1 VERLI
6 VRFLF
11 FNLKE
16 MNMKDSSN
24 KNYGNAGKDGNV
36 NEKIENFYKNT
47 REFSAQTSDLNQ
59 LENEQQKLIEDV
71 KCNGSLAQL
80 YNLYSFI
87 IHHRL
92 DNYEYVEALNKAKE
106 IISYRNPK
114 EMILPE
120 SALVMNAIARCYL
133 INNIDNDSYYYLELS
148 KKYLSKFKLEEEL
161 MYNDIHWMK
170 YFYNSG
176 KFNEA
181 LELISDI
188 ESKFKR
194 SNKQQFLFTIL
205 FMRTKIFIEQGDL
218 KRAINSIEHYFSTNH
233 FEESNIFHCK
243 IISLLTTIY
252 ILKQDFS
259 SSLKL
264 IQKGLYVSHKYKW
277 IGLHIDFQLMKAEVL
292 LGSNNTFEALDLIKG
307 SIDNYALTV
316 NQIYHKLTIQS
327 DCFTCI
333 NEPLIA
339 LQLLKDISNNNII
352 SIIQEIQLQTRII
365 KFKRINPTIE
375 TSFQP
380 IYIENIKGT
389 FKLREGQLLCE
400 LALYNIY
407 VKKDIH
413 KGSICAL
420 QALQYIE
427 SAEILSLNTLLWCA
441 LIYVAHEMKDQTLA
455 EIYSKKLVFTHHSV
469 ERDYIVHKITITAQ
483 QESEYYESIIRNLK
497 DSIYLLEEKE
507 KVKNEELNFLMMQL
521 MKRDEYI
528 SLIQKKHTLISRAN
542 QKNLSTFCKE
552 TLIQYRNLPKIHLRT
567 SLIRKHPILTSLET
581 DICILLSI
589 GLSSKEIAILMD
601 KVPATID
608 NMRSIIQRKL
618 SDKLYKKSLKEYL
631 NELETHQ
638 ISETGN
644 ELKISVLLIK
654 EGISM
659 SIRQMKVI
667 SLLCIHMGS
676 KEICDIMGISVRT
689 LENHKY
695 RIKKKLGLDKNKD
708 LIQFLMYKLE
718 PECN

>member
-1 VERLI
+1 MEQLF

-11 FNLKE
+11 FILKE
-16 MNMKDSSN
+16 IYMKDSTN
-24 KNYGNAGKDGNV
+24 KNYGNAGKDGSV
-36 NEKIENFYKNT
+36 HEKIENFYRNT
-47 REFSAQTSDLNQ
+47 RELSAQNTDVNQ
-59 LENEQQKLIEDV
+59 LENEQHKLIEDV

-87 IHHRL
+87 IHHKL
-92 DNYEYVEALNKAKE
+92 DNYQYVEALNKAKE

-120 SALVMNAIARCYL
+120 SALVMNAIARCYV
-133 INNIDNDSYYYLELS
+133 INNIDIDSYSYLELS

-170 YFYNSG
+170 YFFHSG

-194 SNKQQFLFTIL
+194 SNKQYFLFYIL
-205 FMRTKIFIEQGDL
+205 FIRTKIFIEQGDL
-218 KRAINSIEHYFSTNH
+218 KKAINSIEQYFSTIQY
-233 FEESNIFHCK
+233 EENNKFHCK

-252 ILKQDFS
+252 IIKQDFS

-277 IGLHIDFQLMKAEVL
+277 IGLYIDFQLMKAEVL

-316 NQIYHKLTIQS
+316 NQIYHKLIIQS

-339 LQLLKDISNNNII
+339 LQLLKDISNNNTI

-365 KFKRINPTIE
+365 KFKRINPTID

-380 IYIENIKGT
+380 IYIENLKGT

-407 VKKDIH
+407 VKKDFH

-427 SAEILSLNTLLWCA
+427 GAEIFSLNTLLWCA
-441 LIYVAHEMKDQTLA
+441 LIYVAHEIKDQTLA
-455 EIYSKKLVFTHHSV
+455 ETYSKKLVFAHHSV
-469 ERDYIVHKITITAQ
+469 ERNYIVHKIAITAQ
-483 QESEYYESIIRNLK
+483 QESEYYESMIRDLK

-507 KVKNEELNFLMMQL
+507 KVKNEELNFLMMQV
-521 MKRDEYI
+521 MKRDEFI
-528 SLIQKKHTLISRAN
+528 SLIQKKHTIISRAN

-552 TLIQYRNLPKIHLRT
+552 TLIHYRNLPKIHLRT
-567 SLIRKHPILTSLET
+567 SLIRKHPIVSSLET

-644 ELKISVLLIK
+644 EFHISVLLSK

>member
-1 VERLI
+1 
-6 VRFLF
+6 
-11 FNLKE
+11 
-16 MNMKDSSN
+16 MKDSSN

-36 NEKIENFYKNT
+36 NEKIETFYKNT

-92 DNYEYVEALNKAKE
+92 DNYEYVEALKKAKE

-170 YFYNSG
+170 YLYNSG

-218 KRAINSIEHYFSTNH
+218 KGAINSIEHYFSTNH

-316 NQIYHKLTIQS
+316 NQIYHKLIIQS

-339 LQLLKDISNNNII
+339 LQLLKDISNNNTI

-365 KFKRINPTIE
+365 KFKRINPTID

-380 IYIENIKGT
+380 IYIENLKGT
-389 FKLREGQLLCE
+389 FKLKEGQLLCE

-507 KVKNEELNFLMMQL
+507 KIKNEELNFLMMQL

-581 DICILLSI
+581 DICIFLSI

-618 SDKLYKKSLKEYL
+618 SDKLYKKTLKEYL

-644 ELKISVLLIK
+644 ELNISVLLSK

-676 KEICDIMGISVRT
+676 KEI
-689 LENHKY
+689 
-695 RIKKKLGLDKNKD
+695 
-708 LIQFLMYKLE
+708 
-718 PECN
+718 

>member
-1 VERLI
+1 
-6 VRFLF
+6 
-11 FNLKE
+11 
-16 MNMKDSSN
+16 
-24 KNYGNAGKDGNV
+24 
-36 NEKIENFYKNT
+36 
-47 REFSAQTSDLNQ
+47 
-59 LENEQQKLIEDV
+59 
-71 KCNGSLAQL
+71 
-80 YNLYSFI
+80 
-87 IHHRL
+87 
-92 DNYEYVEALNKAKE
+92 
-106 IISYRNPK
+106 
-114 EMILPE
+114 
-120 SALVMNAIARCYL
+120 
-133 INNIDNDSYYYLELS
+133 
-148 KKYLSKFKLEEEL
+148 
-161 MYNDIHWMK
+161 
-170 YFYNSG
+170 
-176 KFNEA
+176 
-181 LELISDI
+181 
-188 ESKFKR
+188 
-194 SNKQQFLFTIL
+194 
-205 FMRTKIFIEQGDL
+205 
-218 KRAINSIEHYFSTNH
+218 
-233 FEESNIFHCK
+233 
-243 IISLLTTIY
+243 
-252 ILKQDFS
+252 
-259 SSLKL
+259 
-264 IQKGLYVSHKYKW
+264 
-277 IGLHIDFQLMKAEVL
+277 MKAEVL
-292 LGSNNTFEALDLIKG
+292 LGSNNTVEALDLIKG
-307 SIDNYALTV
+307 IIGNHALTV
-316 NQIYHKLTIQS
+316 NQIYHQLIIQS

-339 LQLLKDISNNNII
+339 LQLLKDISNNNTI

-365 KFKRINPTIE
+365 KFKRINPTID

-380 IYIENIKGT
+380 IYIENLKGT

-407 VKKDIH
+407 VKKDFH

-427 SAEILSLNTLLWCA
+427 GAEILSLNTLLWCA

-644 ELKISVLLIK
+644 ELKISVLLSK

>member
-1 VERLI
+1 
-6 VRFLF
+6 
-11 FNLKE
+11 
-16 MNMKDSSN
+16 MKDASN
-24 KNYGNAGKDGNV
+24 KNYGNAGKDGSV
-36 NEKIENFYKNT
+36 HEKIENFYKNT
-47 REFSAQTSDLNQ
+47 RELSAYNTHSNDL
-59 LENEQQKLIEDV
+59 EIEQKKLIEDV

-80 YNLYSFI
+80 YTLYSFI

-92 DNYEYVEALNKAKE
+92 DNHEYIEALNTVKE
-106 IISYRNPK
+106 LISYRNPK

-120 SALVMNAIARCYL
+120 SAIVMNAIARCFL
-133 INNIDNDSYYYLELS
+133 INNINIDSYYYLELS
-148 KKYLSKFKLEEEL
+148 KKYLIKFKLEEEL

-170 YFYNSG
+170 YYYNSG
-176 KFNEA
+176 KFDEA
-181 LELISDI
+181 LLLISHI

-194 SNKQQFLFTIL
+194 SNKQYFLFSIL
-205 FMRTKIFIEQGDL
+205 SIRTKILVEQGDF
-218 KRAINSIEHYFSTNH
+218 KSAINSIDNYFITNH

-243 IISLLTTIY
+243 IISLLATIY
-252 ILKQDFS
+252 IIKQDFN

-264 IQKGLYVSHKYKW
+264 IQKGLYISYKYKW
-277 IGLHIDFQLMKAEVL
+277 TGLYIDFQLKKAEVL
-292 LGSNNTFEALDLIKG
+292 LGNNNPLEALELIKNN
-307 SIDNYALTV
+307 IDKHALTV
-316 NQIYHKLTIQS
+316 HQVRQKLIIQS

-333 NEPLIA
+333 HEPLIA
-339 LQLLKDISNNNII
+339 LQLLKDISNNKTVN
-352 SIIQEIQLQTRII
+352 IIQEMQLQTRII
-365 KFKRINPTIE
+365 RFKRINPTLEI
-375 TSFQP
+375 SFHP
-380 IYIENIKGT
+380 INTENYKGI
-389 FKLREGQLLCE
+389 FKLSEGQLLSE

-407 VKKDIH
+407 VKKDIQ
-413 KGSICAL
+413 KGSILAL

-427 SAEILSLNTLLWCA
+427 NSDIQNINTLLWCS
-441 LIYVAHEMKDQTLA
+441 LIYVSHEMNDQALA
-455 EIYSKKLVFTHHSV
+455 EIYSQKLVFASHSG
-469 ERDYIVHKITITAQ
+469 ERDNIVHKIEITSQ
-483 QESEYYESIIRNLK
+483 QESEYYESIIK
-497 DSIYLLEEKE
+497 DLRDGMYVLEEKE

-528 SLIQKKHTLISRAN
+528 SLIQKKHSLISKAN
-542 QKNLSTFCKE
+542 QKHLSAFCKE

-589 GLSSKEIAILMD
+589 GLSSKEIGILMD

-631 NELETHQ
+631 NDIEKHY

-644 ELKISVLLIK
+644 ELHISGILSK
-654 EGISM
+654 AGISM

-708 LIQFLMYKLE
+708 LIQFLLYKLE